1 MQERI
6 GQVDASFCSAR
17 DTVSIP
23 LGKEDQVEGR
33 KRGRRRWGGKGRRRN
48 REEDEGGEGEEEEE
62 GGRKRI
68 EEEKG
73 RKEEGREKGRRE
85 EEDGRGQE
93 GEERG
98 EEEARRGEVAGRMR
112 RMEKRYT
119 LPSRCLNL
127 ATEKLTR
134 LTSGECVF
142 ICDHCNGSEAAR
154 PTDRDARPSEETGAD
169 NASQEDY
176 LGPPGRLLHGLL
188 LDALKRISFLTDQ
201 VGSLGEG
208 NKRLRAETTR
218 VSERQATLVCSLRDE
233 VRACRAE
240 IAGWRKAAGGAAAA
254 PYNVPALRLR
264 NGGDE
269 PSAHLLTP
277 PPERVLLPPGLSEV
291 PPAGNLPQ
299 WGSPGSSSD
308 GPPAFLGSVRDHRIN
323 LTASQDCARHG
334 RAARLEPML
343 PRPKAR
349 TAALTGASETTK
361 LCVAS
366 PSTGLRALFLRAHT
380 KCICWPENETAF
392 LQSGVSSFICKSCE
406 KISGDARPNGDSQAG
421 LDEASLSHH
430 SSPPSPT
437 ASNRPEGPASSSPG
451 GPNADMESLRAL
463 LLDSLKGISFLTDEV
478 AAIRDENAQLRREY
492 RQSSQLQASAIQSLR
507 TELRAV
513 RETRSQMGP
522 AGGRQLPFSYAA
534 VTSPHHP
541 LSPARGGGGTPLL
554 AGGASSSA
562 PVDGLS
568 ATLNGSRTDLAEPVQ
583 PSGHPRR
590 RDPSNF
596 NGAGFRGAG
605 HKFPTARRPLLRG
618 GATASCIPVALPPPR
633 PRHQRA
639 VFVTRLGSS
648 CDAAGLQAHIQGRGP
663 VRELVCTRLKTRYEG
678 YSSFHVTAAEDE
690 MEKLF
695 DPLFWPEGSLFKE
708 FTGQLT
714 DSRTYQ
720 AVSPTP
726 FSNNAETDT

>member
-1 MQERI
+1 MAPSS
-6 GQVDASFCSAR
+6 DAC
-17 DTVSIP
+17 I
-23 LGKEDQVEGR
+23 
-33 KRGRRRWGGKGRRRN
+33 
-48 REEDEGGEGEEEEE
+48 
-62 GGRKRI
+62 I
-68 EEEKG
+68 C
-73 RKEEGREKGRRE
+73 
-85 EEDGRGQE
+85 
-93 GEERG
+93 
-98 EEEARRGEVAGRMR
+98 
-112 RMEKRYT
+112 
-119 LPSRCLNL
+119 SRCFYGRQRFL
-127 ATEKLTR
+127 R
-134 LTSGECVF
+134 CSGC
-142 ICDHCNGSEAAR
+142 
-154 PTDRDARPSEETGAD
+154 
-169 NASQEDY
+169 Q
-176 LGPPGRLLHGLL
+176 
-188 LDALKRISFLTDQ
+188 
-201 VGSLGEG
+201 
-208 NKRLRAETTR
+208 
-218 VSERQATLVCSLRDE
+218 
-233 VRACRAE
+233 
-240 IAGWRKAAGGAAAA
+240 
-254 PYNVPALRLR
+254 
-264 NGGDE
+264 
-269 PSAHLLTP
+269 
-277 PPERVLLPPGLSEV
+277 
-291 PPAGNLPQ
+291 
-299 WGSPGSSSD
+299 
-308 GPPAFLGSVRDHRIN
+308 
-323 LTASQDCARHG
+323 
-334 RAARLEPML
+334 
-343 PRPKAR
+343 
-349 TAALTGASETTK
+349 
-361 LCVAS
+361 
-366 PSTGLRALFLRAHT
+366 LRAHT
-380 KCICWPENETAF
+380 KCICWPENETTF

-406 KISGDARPNGDSQAG
+406 KISGDTRPNGDSQAG

-478 AAIRDENAQLRREY
+478 AALRDENAQLRREY

-618 GATASCIPVALPPPR
+618 GAAASCIPVALPPPR

-648 CDAAGLQAHIQGRGP
+648 CDPAGLQAHIQGRGP

-695 DPLFWPEGSLFKE
+695 DPLLWPEGSLFKE